1 MAKTY
6 LDILNKRGVRPFLSE
21 KSFESLQKLDYKTQ
35 YAMPGRMSPVFRSP
49 KQHQIQLG
57 KNTNLI
63 ADMCWYGAT
72 EEELVRAILHGMILL
87 DAERYHLNW
96 EQSAVNNSIES
107 LYKKYRRFNRKSK
120 LTEREK
126 LVITAYTGY
135 VLEGTAGKVVDFVE
149 QELGHSIQTPE
160 PPEIPVVLEVRQ
172 ALQNEFCEICRKHHI
187 FDYI

>member
-6 LDILNKRGVRPFLSE
+6 LDILTKRGIDLFLSQE
-21 KSFESLQKLDYKTQ
+21 NLEALRKFDPRAE
-35 YAMPGRMSPVFRSP
+35 YAVPGQAAPVFRSP
-49 KQHQIQLG
+49 KQHQIEVG
-57 KNTNLI
+57 KNSNLI
-63 ADMCWYGAT
+63 ADMCWYGAS
-72 EEELVRAILHGMILL
+72 EAELVRSIKYGMVVL
-87 DAERYHLNW
+87 DADKRHLDW
-96 EQSAVNNSIES
+96 
-107 LYKKYRRFNRKSK
+107 KKAAEDFGIQELLKEYRRFRRKPK

-160 PPEIPVVLEVRQ
+160 PPAVPVVVEVRR
-172 ALQNEFCEICRKHHI
+172 ALQEEFCEICRKHHI